1 MKMKNVEVPVLDL
14 RNIPRDRI
22 LDIVKPVKNR
32 HSEINLPLSVG
43 DIEGRTFISQILI
56 DVFEGESKRTKI
68 TSPLTEEEQEFI
80 QLTNTLEL
88 AFSTVD
94 PKKTEESIK
103 NARKSWEECLKKVN
117 GDLEKAREL
126 YDQL

>member
-14 RNIPRDRI
+14 RNISPERI
-22 LDIVKPVKNR
+22 PELVKPVKNR
-32 HSEINLPLSVG
+32 HVEINLPLSVG

-56 DVFEGESKRTKI
+56 DVFEGESKRAKI
-68 TSPLTEEEQEFI
+68 TSPLTDGEQEFI
-80 QLTNTLEL
+80 QLTNTFEL

-94 PKKTEESIK
+94 TKKTEDSIK